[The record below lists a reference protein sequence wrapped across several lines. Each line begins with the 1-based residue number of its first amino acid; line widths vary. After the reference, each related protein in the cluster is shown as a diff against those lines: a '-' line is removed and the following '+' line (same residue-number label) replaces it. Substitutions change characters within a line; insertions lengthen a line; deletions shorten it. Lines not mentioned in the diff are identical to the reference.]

1 MGAASRQGRCAMM
14 GHLDARTLEYVRGLD
29 AVADATPT
37 RITYALWFKR
47 RVVKGLREGLRP
59 ASMFRE
65 AGLGSEVIGYKR
77 IERAVYRWRR
87 NPELTDDGAAAG
99 CKTPLPVES
108 VEVAG
113 QSVPMSVFLAQT
125 ARLNSME
132 ERMEQLRSEV
142 AGMEAHV

>member
-1 MGAASRQGRCAMM
+1 MM
-14 GHLDARTLEYVRGLD
+14 GRLDATLEYVRGLD

-47 RVVKGLREGLRP
+47 RVVKGLREGLSP

-87 NPELTDDGAAAG
+87 NPELTEDDAVAG
-99 CKTPLPVES
+99 CKTPSPLPVEP

-132 ERMEQLRSEV
+132 ERMERLRREV
-142 AGMEAHV
+142 AGMEAHA